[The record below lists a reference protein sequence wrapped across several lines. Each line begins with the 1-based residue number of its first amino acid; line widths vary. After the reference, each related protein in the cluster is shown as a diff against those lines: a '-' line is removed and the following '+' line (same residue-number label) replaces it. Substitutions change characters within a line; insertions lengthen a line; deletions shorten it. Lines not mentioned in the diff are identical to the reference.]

1 MAHLKWKIGHWHHRL
16 HGPEVGCDNRLL
28 LGLCIHPRQ
37 PTKRSE
43 RAERDQFEAHKMGL
57 AERQLLKH
65 LMGGGKISDVQD
77 EHHPLAILLR
87 VPLIDLTIQIEVCRI
102 PNLLWKD
109 CKDLVPFDTGV
120 DGSDS
125 ENFCGP
131 GRLHGGLSISSC

>member
-1 MAHLKWKIGHWHHRL
+1 MPVFAEKRTANPRSLFIELRVCCHHW
-16 HGPEVGCDNRLL
+16 E
-28 LGLCIHPRQ
+28 

-43 RAERDQFEAHKMGL
+43 RAERDQLEAHEMGL

-87 VPLIDLTIQIEVCRI
+87 VPLIDLAIQIEVCGI
-102 PNLLWKD
+102 PNLRWKD
-109 CKDLVPFDTGV
+109 CKDLVLFDTGI

-131 GRLHGGLSISSC
+131 GRLHGVVHIQLLITGTP